1 MRRLL
6 AILLL
11 SAANQAFAQS
21 GRYAEISSVSV
32 DTMSERRVTI
42 KWYVAEVVNGQSFAV
57 YHWENNIWAL
67 VVDSL
72 PANMREYQDVKAHPF
87 EHAERYAVSTSITGD
102 HNAPLSDAH
111 QTVFLRSGDYDKCHN
126 SLTLNWSAYVGAD
139 VTSYTVFG
147 RKIGQPYSNFGST
160 ADTTFA
166 TDRLEDDTDYNF
178 MVVATLQNG
187 LKSLSNI
194 ISYKTFKPIAPNL
207 MLVGIDTILN
217 RQGTVELHCR
227 IDTATNLQG
236 YAIWR
241 KTDASEESERTL
253 ITDFTSDHIIF
264 EDDDATATYRIGIV
278 DFCNSGMGFGLQSVA
293 QPIVVEADAD
303 AETVQVNWN
312 YSFCDKWNNLFS
324 DNEHF
329 TVFCAVDGGMEIPVA
344 TGIPAPSI
352 TLNFNEIADDRAQN
366 FCIRIEASFENRLSQ
381 SNTVCVER
389 QADMWLP
396 TAFTPNGD
404 GLNDTFG
411 PVVKSAQITD
421 FEFIV
426 YDRYGGRVFVS
437 TSPDNRWDGTH
448 SGKQVTEGGYLY
460 YLKAKLQNGQTIER
474 KGSVNVV
481 YP

>member
-1 MRRLL
+1 M
-6 AILLL
+6 LLL
-11 SAANQAFAQS
+11 AANQAFAQG

-42 KWYVAEVVNGQSFAV
+42 KWDVAEVVNGQSFAV
-57 YHWENNIWAL
+57 YHWENDKWVLI
-67 VVDSL
+67 VDSL

-87 EHAERYAVSTSITGD
+87 EHAERYSVSTSIAGD

-111 QTVFLRSGDYDKCHN
+111 QTVFLRSGDYDKCSN
-126 SLTLNWSAYVGAD
+126 SLILNWSAYIGTD
-139 VTSYTVFG
+139 VDSYTVWG

-166 TDRLEDDTDYNF
+166 TDRLEDGTDYNF
-178 MVVATLQNG
+178 MVIATLQNG

-194 ISYKTFKPIAPNL
+194 ISYTTFKPQLPDQSLI
-207 MLVGIDTILN
+207 GIDTIVN
-217 RQGTVELHCR
+217 RQGAVELHCR
-227 IDTATNLQG
+227 IDVDADLQG
-236 YAIWR
+236 YSIQQFSDGQ
-241 KTDASEESERTL
+241 KLSDSL
-253 ITDFTSDHIIF
+253 ITDFSQPSFIFNADNAKAAYTLSALNYCGEPIFTTSNV
-264 EDDDATATYRIGIV
+264 Y
-278 DFCNSGMGFGLQSVA
+278 
-293 QPIVVEADAD
+293 PIVIEANAN
-303 AETVQVNWN
+303 AESMQVQWN
-312 YSFCDKWNNLFS
+312 RSLSNSEQYA
-324 DNEHF
+324 
-329 TVFCAVDGGMEIPVA
+329 VFCAVDGGAEKPVA
-344 TGIPAPSI
+344 TDLTDTSI
-352 TLNFNEIADDRAQN
+352 ELNFNEIADDRAQN
-366 FCIRIEASFENRLSQ
+366 FCIRVEATDGTRLSQ

-411 PVVKSAQITD
+411 PVVKSAQIVD

-437 TSPDNRWDGTH
+437 SSPDNRWDGTH
-448 SGKQVTEGGYLY
+448 SGKQVAEGGYLY

>member
-11 SAANQAFAQS
+11 LAANQAFAQG
-21 GRYAEISSVSV
+21 GRYAEISSVSI

-57 YHWENNIWAL
+57 YHWENDKWVL

-87 EHAERYAVSTSITGD
+87 EHAERYAVSTSIAGD

-139 VTSYTVFG
+139 VASYTVFG
-147 RKIGQPYSNFGST
+147 RKIGQPYSNFGTT

-166 TDRLEDDTDYNF
+166 TDRLEDGTDYNF

-194 ISYKTFKPIAPNL
+194 ISYTTFKPILPDQSL
-207 MLVGIDTILN
+207 IGIDTIVN

-227 IDTATNLQG
+227 IDVDADLQG
-236 YAIWR
+236 YSIQQFSDGQ
-241 KTDASEESERTL
+241 KLSDSQ
-253 ITDFTSDHIIF
+253 ITDFSQPTFIF
-264 EDDDATATYRIGIV
+264 NADNANAAYTLSALN
-278 DFCNSGMGFGLQSVA
+278 FCGEPIFTTNEVY
-293 QPIVVEADAD
+293 PIVIEANADVESM
-303 AETVQVNWN
+303 QV
-312 YSFCDKWNNLFS
+312 KWNHSLSNS
-324 DNEHF
+324 EQY
-329 TVFCAVDGGMEIPVA
+329 TVFCSVDGGAEKTVA
-344 TGIPAPSI
+344 TDFTDTSI
-352 TLNFNEIADDRAQN
+352 ELNFNEIADDRAQN
-366 FCIRIEASFENRLSQ
+366 FCIRVEAADGNRLSQ

-404 GLNDTFG
+404 GLNDDFG
-411 PVVKSAQITD
+411 PVVKSAQIVD

-437 TSPDNRWDGTH
+437 SSPDNRWDGTH
-448 SGKQVTEGGYLY
+448 SGKQVAEGGYLY

>member
-11 SAANQAFAQS
+11 LAANQAFAQS

-42 KWYVAEVVNGQSFAV
+42 KWDVAEVVNGQSFAV
-57 YHWENNIWAL
+57 YHWKNDKWEG

-72 PANMREYQDVKAHPF
+72 PANMREFQDVKAHPF
-87 EHAERYAVSTSITGD
+87 EYAERYAVSTSIAGD

-139 VTSYTVFG
+139 VASYTVLG
-147 RKIGQPYSNFGST
+147 RKIGQPYSEFGST

-166 TDRLEDDTDYNF
+166 TAELEEGTDYNF

-187 LKSLSNI
+187 LESLSNI
-194 ISYKTFKPIAPNL
+194 ISYTTFKYIQVRRE
-207 MLVGIDTILN
+207 LVSIDTVFN
-217 RQGTVELHCR
+217 HQGKIELR
-227 IDTATNLQG
+227 GQIDTATNING
-236 YAIWR
+236 YVIGGWGNYEGGIILVPNYTSNRFILEFDNADDIYGIAIINCSGINLVWN
-241 KTDASEESERTL
+241 
-253 ITDFTSDHIIF
+253 FSDVKPLAI
-264 EDDDATATYRIGIV
+264 
-278 DFCNSGMGFGLQSVA
+278 
-293 QPIVVEADAD
+293 EADAD
-303 AETVQVNWN
+303 AETVQLDWN
-312 YSFCDKWNNLFS
+312 YSLIDIY
-324 DNEHF
+324 DNPKDDERF
-329 TVFCAVDGGMEIPVA
+329 TVFCAVDDGAESIIA
-344 TGIPAPSI
+344 TNLTDTII
-352 TLNFNEIADDRAQN
+352 KLNFNEIASEIAQN
-366 FCIRIEASFENRLSQ
+366 FYFRVESTDDDNRFSQ
-381 SNTVCVER
+381 SNTVCIQR
-389 QADMWLP
+389 RPDLWLP

-448 SGKQVTEGGYLY
+448 SGKQVAEGGYLY